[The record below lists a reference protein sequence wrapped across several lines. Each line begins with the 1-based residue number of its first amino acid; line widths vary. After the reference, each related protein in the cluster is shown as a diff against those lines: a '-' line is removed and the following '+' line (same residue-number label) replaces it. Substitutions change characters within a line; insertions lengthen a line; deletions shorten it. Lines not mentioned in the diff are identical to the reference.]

1 MSIFKENSNPDLSLV
16 GYNIEDNS
24 FSWNGSFNQLKDLL
38 EDILWL
44 NDKYEVCD
52 DRAHNA
58 LSLKMDELTVRFYET
73 TKTLKFYGRIG
84 RLLIDKLHV
93 KLNTFPAEPNS
104 TVDLSSL
111 SEPPL
116 QSHQQNISSTEH
128 PAIIQTVLEKIEI
141 LAKEV
146 AELKA
151 SNKFSNSEENEE
163 IKNLKEEINI
173 QNELIANLQK
183 EKDALIKTIT
193 ILMRNNVNCSANQ
206 SEVEINSSQV
216 NNSTEATKTNT
227 KKKKKKKKSNKNDV
241 TEQPLDTKST
251 TTQRHQVQHSK
262 PPMNSQPQKQSTNTN
277 ETNHHSQRQNNS
289 RQSCTDHEV
298 KTHTII
304 VGDSIVSK
312 LEGWRMSNKTNKVT
326 VKAFSGATVDDMSDY
341 IKPLVRR
348 YKPDRVILQVGTN
361 NLKNDQPQSIVDKL
375 KNVVEYIKN
384 NSGCEVTVCELTC
397 RGDSLESKRKDLNRL
412 IQSSFDK
419 TITHNN
425 INRNHLNTKGLHLNQ
440 IGVSL
445 LATNLNNYIRNNII
459 VNDN

>member
-1 MSIFKENSNPDLSLV
+1 LIFQPIYESERYQRLMALPTEMSIFKENSNPDISLV

-193 ILMRNNVNCSANQ
+193 ILMRNNV
-206 SEVEINSSQV
+206 VRL
-216 NNSTEATKTNT
+216 TK
-227 KKKKKKKKSNKNDV
+227 
-241 TEQPLDTKST
+241 
-251 TTQRHQVQHSK
+251 
-262 PPMNSQPQKQSTNTN
+262 
-277 ETNHHSQRQNNS
+277 
-289 RQSCTDHEV
+289 V
-298 KTHTII
+298 K
-304 VGDSIVSK
+304 SK
-312 LEGWRMSNKTNKVT
+312 L
-326 VKAFSGATVDDMSDY
+326 
-341 IKPLVRR
+341 
-348 YKPDRVILQVGTN
+348 
-361 NLKNDQPQSIVDKL
+361 
-375 KNVVEYIKN
+375 
-384 NSGCEVTVCELTC
+384 
-397 RGDSLESKRKDLNRL
+397 
-412 IQSSFDK
+412 IQAK
-419 TITHNN
+419 
-425 INRNHLNTKGLHLNQ
+425 
-440 IGVSL
+440 
-445 LATNLNNYIRNNII
+445 
-459 VNDN
+459 